1 MTTSILT
8 KTMTKKVKTL
18 TKTDSELDQT
28 EFLEGTPRHRARGYA
43 LQGIYSW
50 LIRGADGLQES
61 TSIDAHIRAEPQF
74 DTCDTEWYRT
84 ILFGVM
90 RDSAPLQEQFKPF
103 VERGINELSPIEH
116 AVLLLGT
123 YELMNHTEVPYRATI
138 NEAVELAKSFGG
150 TDGFRFVNGV
160 LDRVASVVRP
170 AEFKKNQAK
179 RAAKK
184 KQ

>member
-1 MTTSILT
+1 
-8 KTMTKKVKTL
+8 MTKK
-18 TKTDSELDQT
+18 TDSVEIDHVDQ
-28 EFLEGTPRHRARGYA
+28 EDQEDQGDCLEGTPRHRARGFA

-61 TSIDAHIRAEPQF
+61 ASIDAHIRGEKNF
-74 DTCDTEWYRT
+74 DTSDTEWYRT

-90 RDSAPLQEQFKPF
+90 RDSSSLQEQFKPF
-103 VERGINELSPIEH
+103 VVRGLEELSPIEH

-123 YELMNHTEVPYRATI
+123 YELVNHTEVPYRATI

-150 TDGFRFVNGV
+150 TDGFKFVNGV
-160 LDRVASVVRP
+160 LDRVAAQVRP
-170 AEFKKNQAK
+170 AEFKKYQAR

-184 KQ
+184 RS